1 MPLRLKTDKLGSNC
15 NLAVHSYRLLRFG
28 ETLTSQTAAFSATIS
43 GWSSTEPTAL
53 DMTVY
58 MSLRQQLRAQGTLPP
73 ASFLHQGHPW
83 AMSSPYLRETSV
95 TYTTCSCASL
105 QSSKSQHICLPRT
118 QIYCLKW
125 LHAETT
131 SGWHHGP
138 SLVWFSRHS
147 LCSYFFSS
155 SSAQADHW
163 FLEYLQHGCP
173 QETF

>member
-1 MPLRLKTDKLGSNC
+1 MPLRLKTDTLGSNC
-15 NLAVHSYRLLRFG
+15 DLAVCSYRLLRFG
-28 ETLTSQTAAFSATIS
+28 ETLNLRDRSFLWYSIWVKQCWAHCIGHDGVYESATAR
-43 GWSSTEPTAL
+43 WELRRLLPPFSTKVTPEQCPL
-53 DMTVY
+53 
-58 MSLRQQLRAQGTLPP
+58 LICERLQWPTLPAP
-73 ASFLHQGHPW
+73 VLP
-83 AMSSPYLRETSV
+83 
-95 TYTTCSCASL
+95 L

-118 QIYCLKW
+118 YIYCLEW

-131 SGWHHGP
+131 SVWHHDP
-138 SLVWFSRHS
+138 SLVWFNRHS